1 MLLLLI
7 YGIHGNTGWPLTPIP
22 SSQYSLVSRLIT
34 SVRWCLT
41 PTPAL
46 SSPTCVGGLL
56 KHPNP
61 PTPHLTEP
69 GFTSHGPD
77 FPPTLN
83 PISSQAQNATDAMA
97 AAEEKPRSCGSC
109 ALQCLGREHSGHSRS
124 CGLGEG
130 PSATG
135 ATRRWRAGQLVLEVV
150 AW

>member
-1 MLLLLI
+1 MLIQLK

-69 GFTSHGPD
+69 DFKYHGPD
-77 FPPTLN
+77 SPPTLRPN
-83 PISSQAQNATDAMA
+83 IQPGSKCQQCNGSSRGETKILW
-97 AAEEKPRSCGSC
+97 ELCTSVLGTC
-109 ALQCLGREHSGHSRS
+109 ALGALEELCARGRPERDWGRLA
-124 CGLGEG
+124 GGELV
-130 PSATG
+130 SWCW
-135 ATRRWRAGQLVLEVV
+135 RW
-150 AW
+150 W